1 MENQNQTVTIVDD
14 IIAISHSDHK
24 KFGCINCGCKNG
36 SVSFSTPGERAWNC
50 AQCGRG
56 FVIRA
61 SGVEKPLISVV
72 LDGQEIYPELKP
84 HPRQGTPAHALEK
97 GPDGDKVLT
106 VQGIGLY
113 MVPGCFVCG
122 GGMALLP
129 GIAITVHLKPTIET
143 VIRLF
148 EDKGVRTYPGD
159 ASKLKDMKG
168 RVTVGACFK
177 HMTNLKCLMESIKAA
192 NTIRKGMIE
201 EARK

>member
-1 MENQNQTVTIVDD
+1 MEKQNQTVTVGSE
-14 IIAISHSDHK
+14 IIAISFSDHK
-24 KFGCINCGCKNG
+24 KFGCISCGCKNG
-36 SVSFSTPGERAWNC
+36 SVSFSTPGERVWNC

-61 SGVEKPLISVV
+61 SGVEPLISVV

-97 GPDGDKVLT
+97 GHDDGKVLT
-106 VQGIGLY
+106 VKGIGLY

-122 GGMALLP
+122 GGMGLLP
-129 GIAITVHLKPTIET
+129 GIAITVHLKPTTET

-148 EDKGVRTYPGD
+148 DSKGARTYPGD

-177 HMTNLKCLMESIKAA
+177 HMSNLKQLMESIKAA
-192 NTIRKGMIE
+192 NTIRRSMIE